1 MEICKG
7 CFKISVNTNIT
18 PSNIQLIGF
27 NIDDYI
33 MFKYNLGNSIEYIQY
48 CPKKKIQY
56 YIFFELI
63 NKSPLW
69 EIIYDISQYFTWND
83 NLFYYDIK
91 FIINIQPG
99 LIHNYIN
106 MSFALNSILY
116 ELYLTQEPIF
126 SNIDFTNTSI
136 IPYTKSQIPSKKFK
150 LQLYKYQEKTLG
162 KMLELEN
169 NIKDYYI
176 NYTHIID
183 FKGTKVLYD
192 PISNTSVND
201 HKSFNITSMGGILAD
216 EMGLGKTISCI
227 ALILSNPLSN
237 HFPLLSYSNLL
248 GINKINSKAT
258 LILCPSHLA
267 KQWENETIKC
277 IYDKK
282 NNQINSKLKILL
294 ILSKNDY
301 NKLTFNDFINS
312 DIIITSHQFIMN
324 FKFYPT
330 LHYQFCTASTFNFEN
345 RNNMIR
351 DYIFT
356 NIHNITNRKKLNK
369 LEYPLFEFF
378 NFHRFI
384 VDEGHEIFGELLNTI
399 ALGKYM
405 AKWIINIDANYYWY
419 VSGTPFMNFTS
430 LKNCAKFIKL
440 KLQDKETNIQFDY
453 VQSNYTNM
461 INLNF
466 MNKKYIWDEILKAIT
481 IRHRKEDITNQIE
494 IPGYEEK
501 IIWIKLTE
509 LERQLYES
517 KKKSRVSIQYLQQLC
532 CHPLIIESSKKIFG
546 DVEVDLALMQDK
558 LITYHKNNYE
568 MYKNKLDNLD
578 KNRQE
583 YHMLK
588 KTYETHITESK
599 YLFTILEKMNSPEVF
614 NEENCSIC
622 LEQIIHPTLTT
633 CGHLFCN
640 TCIKLCLQN
649 KKNCPICK
657 TDLMGKDLIL
667 INNLNKK
674 DEDICPLIQKYGSK
688 LGKLISIIKYLITHD
703 DVRIIV
709 FSQWDDMLTLI
720 GKTLIDNNIKNSF
733 IKGNIWSRTS
743 AITKFKN
750 GIDNKIIMLS
760 LKNAASGTNLTEA
773 THIFFVE
780 PINASSE
787 EIRSIEYQAIARG
800 CRIGQKHKILV
811 MRILIENTIEEEIYR
826 ENYNAN
832 IDVSFDIKNSDLII
846 V

>member
-1 MEICKG
+1 MESDK
-7 CFKISVNTNIT
+7 
-18 PSNIQLIGF
+18 
-27 NIDDYI
+27 
-33 MFKYNLGNSIEYIQY
+33 
-48 CPKKKIQY
+48 
-56 YIFFELI
+56 
-63 NKSPLW
+63 
-69 EIIYDISQYFTWND
+69 EILD
-83 NLFYYDIK
+83 
-91 FIINIQPG
+91 
-99 LIHNYIN
+99 
-106 MSFALNSILY
+106 
-116 ELYLTQEPIF
+116 
-126 SNIDFTNTSI
+126 
-136 IPYTKSQIPSKKFK
+136 
-150 LQLYKYQEKTLG
+150 
-162 KMLELEN
+162 
-169 NIKDYYI
+169 
-176 NYTHIID
+176 
-183 FKGTKVLYD
+183 
-192 PISNTSVND
+192 
-201 HKSFNITSMGGILAD
+201 
-216 EMGLGKTISCI
+216 
-227 ALILSNPLSN
+227 
-237 HFPLLSYSNLL
+237 
-248 GINKINSKAT
+248 
-258 LILCPSHLA
+258 
-267 KQWENETIKC
+267 
-277 IYDKK
+277 
-282 NNQINSKLKILL
+282 
-294 ILSKNDY
+294 
-301 NKLTFNDFINS
+301 
-312 DIIITSHQFIMN
+312 
-324 FKFYPT
+324 
-330 LHYQFCTASTFNFEN
+330 
-345 RNNMIR
+345 
-351 DYIFT
+351 
-356 NIHNITNRKKLNK
+356 
-369 LEYPLFEFF
+369 
-378 NFHRFI
+378 
-384 VDEGHEIFGELLNTI
+384 
-399 ALGKYM
+399 
-405 AKWIINIDANYYWY
+405 
-419 VSGTPFMNFTS
+419 
-430 LKNCAKFIKL
+430 KFIKL

>member
-1 MEICKG
+1 
-7 CFKISVNTNIT
+7 
-18 PSNIQLIGF
+18 
-27 NIDDYI
+27 
-33 MFKYNLGNSIEYIQY
+33 
-48 CPKKKIQY
+48 
-56 YIFFELI
+56 
-63 NKSPLW
+63 
-69 EIIYDISQYFTWND
+69 
-83 NLFYYDIK
+83 
-91 FIINIQPG
+91 
-99 LIHNYIN
+99 
-106 MSFALNSILY
+106 
-116 ELYLTQEPIF
+116 
-126 SNIDFTNTSI
+126 
-136 IPYTKSQIPSKKFK
+136 
-150 LQLYKYQEKTLG
+150 
-162 KMLELEN
+162 
-169 NIKDYYI
+169 
-176 NYTHIID
+176 
-183 FKGTKVLYD
+183 
-192 PISNTSVND
+192 
-201 HKSFNITSMGGILAD
+201 
-216 EMGLGKTISCI
+216 
-227 ALILSNPLSN
+227 
-237 HFPLLSYSNLL
+237 
-248 GINKINSKAT
+248 
-258 LILCPSHLA
+258 
-267 KQWENETIKC
+267 
-277 IYDKK
+277 
-282 NNQINSKLKILL
+282 
-294 ILSKNDY
+294 
-301 NKLTFNDFINS
+301 
-312 DIIITSHQFIMN
+312 
-324 FKFYPT
+324 
-330 LHYQFCTASTFNFEN
+330 
-345 RNNMIR
+345 
-351 DYIFT
+351 
-356 NIHNITNRKKLNK
+356 
-369 LEYPLFEFF
+369 
-378 NFHRFI
+378 
-384 VDEGHEIFGELLNTI
+384 
-399 ALGKYM
+399 
-405 AKWIINIDANYYWY
+405 
-419 VSGTPFMNFTS
+419 
-430 LKNCAKFIKL
+430 
-440 KLQDKETNIQFDY
+440 
-453 VQSNYTNM
+453 
-461 INLNF
+461 
-466 MNKKYIWDEILKAIT
+466 
-481 IRHRKEDITNQIE
+481 
-494 IPGYEEK
+494 
-501 IIWIKLTE
+501 
-509 LERQLYES
+509 
-517 KKKSRVSIQYLQQLC
+517 
-532 CHPLIIESSKKIFG
+532 
-546 DVEVDLALMQDK
+546 MQDK